1 MKKTILLIAV
11 VLAAGVVS
19 GQKTFT
25 FGPKVGINIADLYA
39 SSAENTRDLNGTK
52 PSLIVGAF
60 AEYRALKWLAVSA
73 DVLYSRQGSTD
84 KATWTERGPGGG
96 FVTESEEFSYRLN
109 YLNIP
114 ILANFYVTKGLALK
128 AGIQP
133 GFLIGS
139 KLRVR
144 SNDGPWET
152 ADLKDENLFRTTD
165 IAIPVGPRLRT
176 GNRRPLQL
184 LAERHRDR
192 YVQRGNSA
200 RRRRPEKNQKPGI
213 FADSRLEIL
222 NLSGKYFQNRFLIRA
237 GDFCKVA
244 RFLYYFPARH
254 ERTSNCFVNQSNI
267 L

>member
-11 VLAAGVVS
+11 VLAAGAVS

-152 ADLKDENLFRTTD
+152 ADGLVIDARYNFSLND
-165 IAIPVGPRLRT
+165 IATDTFKEEIAQEGGDLKKIK
-176 GNRRPLQL
+176 NRVFSLTL
-184 LAERHRDR
+184 
-192 YVQRGNSA
+192 GW
-200 RRRRPEKNQKPGI
+200 K
-213 FADSRLEIL
+213 F
-222 NLSGKYFQNRFLIRA
+222 
-237 GDFCKVA
+237 
-244 RFLYYFPARH
+244 
-254 ERTSNCFVNQSNI
+254 
-267 L
+267 

>member
-152 ADLKDENLFRTTD
+152 ADLKAETLFRTTD
-165 IAIPVGPRLRT
+165 IAIPVGLSYTLDYGLVIDARYNFSLNDIAT
-176 GNRRPLQL
+176 DTFKEEIAQEGGDLKKIKNRVFSLTL
-184 LAERHRDR
+184 
-192 YVQRGNSA
+192 GW
-200 RRRRPEKNQKPGI
+200 K
-213 FADSRLEIL
+213 F
-222 NLSGKYFQNRFLIRA
+222 
-237 GDFCKVA
+237 
-244 RFLYYFPARH
+244 
-254 ERTSNCFVNQSNI
+254 
-267 L
+267 

>member
-60 AEYRALKWLAVSA
+60 AEYRARKWLAVSA

-165 IAIPVGPRLRT
+165 IAIPVGLSYTLDYGLVIDARYNFSLNDIAT
-176 GNRRPLQL
+176 DTFKEEIAQEGGDLKKIKNRVFSLTL
-184 LAERHRDR
+184 
-192 YVQRGNSA
+192 GW
-200 RRRRPEKNQKPGI
+200 K
-213 FADSRLEIL
+213 F
-222 NLSGKYFQNRFLIRA
+222 
-237 GDFCKVA
+237 
-244 RFLYYFPARH
+244 
-254 ERTSNCFVNQSNI
+254 
-267 L
+267 

>member
-165 IAIPVGPRLRT
+165 IDIPVGLSYTLDYGLVIDARYNFSLNDIAT
-176 GNRRPLQL
+176 DTFKEEIAQEGGDLKKIKNRVFSLTL
-184 LAERHRDR
+184 
-192 YVQRGNSA
+192 GW
-200 RRRRPEKNQKPGI
+200 K
-213 FADSRLEIL
+213 F
-222 NLSGKYFQNRFLIRA
+222 
-237 GDFCKVA
+237 
-244 RFLYYFPARH
+244 
-254 ERTSNCFVNQSNI
+254 
-267 L
+267 

>member
-1 MKKTILLIAV
+1 MKKIVFLLVAAIATG
-11 VLAAGVVS
+11 AAS
-19 GQKTFT
+19 AQKPFT
-25 FGPKVGINIADLYA
+25 FGPKVGINVTDLHPDGLDDINHL
-39 SSAENTRDLNGTK
+39 SGTK
-52 PSLIVGAF
+52 PALVIGAF

-165 IAIPVGPRLRT
+165 IAIPVGLSYTLDYGLVIDARYNFSLNDIAT
-176 GNRRPLQL
+176 DTFKEEIAQEGGDLKKIKNRVFSLTL
-184 LAERHRDR
+184 
-192 YVQRGNSA
+192 GW
-200 RRRRPEKNQKPGI
+200 K
-213 FADSRLEIL
+213 F
-222 NLSGKYFQNRFLIRA
+222 
-237 GDFCKVA
+237 
-244 RFLYYFPARH
+244 
-254 ERTSNCFVNQSNI
+254 
-267 L
+267 

>member
-60 AEYRALKWLAVSA
+60 AEYRVLKWLAVSA

-165 IAIPVGPRLRT
+165 IAIPVGLSYTLDYGLVIDARYNFSLNDIAT
-176 GNRRPLQL
+176 DTFKEEIAQEGGDLKKIKNRVFSLTL
-184 LAERHRDR
+184 
-192 YVQRGNSA
+192 GW
-200 RRRRPEKNQKPGI
+200 K
-213 FADSRLEIL
+213 F
-222 NLSGKYFQNRFLIRA
+222 
-237 GDFCKVA
+237 
-244 RFLYYFPARH
+244 
-254 ERTSNCFVNQSNI
+254 
-267 L
+267 

>member
-19 GQKTFT
+19 GQKTVT
-25 FGPKVGINIADLYA
+25 FGPKVGIKIADQYA

-165 IAIPVGPRLRT
+165 IAIPVGLSYTLDYGLVIDARYNFSLNDIAT
-176 GNRRPLQL
+176 DTFKEEIAQEGGDLKKIKNRVFSLTL
-184 LAERHRDR
+184 
-192 YVQRGNSA
+192 GW
-200 RRRRPEKNQKPGI
+200 K
-213 FADSRLEIL
+213 F
-222 NLSGKYFQNRFLIRA
+222 
-237 GDFCKVA
+237 
-244 RFLYYFPARH
+244 
-254 ERTSNCFVNQSNI
+254 
-267 L
+267 

>member
-165 IAIPVGPRLRT
+165 IAIPVGLSYTLDYGLVIDARYNFSLNDIAT
-176 GNRRPLQL
+176 DTFKEEVAQEGADLKKIKNRVYSQTL
-184 LAERHRDR
+184 
-192 YVQRGNSA
+192 GW
-200 RRRRPEKNQKPGI
+200 K
-213 FADSRLEIL
+213 F
-222 NLSGKYFQNRFLIRA
+222 
-237 GDFCKVA
+237 
-244 RFLYYFPARH
+244 
-254 ERTSNCFVNQSNI
+254 
-267 L
+267 

>member
-139 KLRVR
+139 KLRGR

-165 IAIPVGPRLRT
+165 IAIPVGLSYTLDYGLVIDARYNFSLNDIAT
-176 GNRRPLQL
+176 DTFKEEIAQEGGDLKKIKNRVFSLTL
-184 LAERHRDR
+184 
-192 YVQRGNSA
+192 GW
-200 RRRRPEKNQKPGI
+200 K
-213 FADSRLEIL
+213 F
-222 NLSGKYFQNRFLIRA
+222 
-237 GDFCKVA
+237 
-244 RFLYYFPARH
+244 
-254 ERTSNCFVNQSNI
+254 
-267 L
+267 

>member
-165 IAIPVGPRLRT
+165 IANPVGLSYTLDYGLVIDARYNFSLNDIAT
-176 GNRRPLQL
+176 DTFKEEIAQEGGDLKKIKNRVFSLTL
-184 LAERHRDR
+184 
-192 YVQRGNSA
+192 GW
-200 RRRRPEKNQKPGI
+200 K
-213 FADSRLEIL
+213 F
-222 NLSGKYFQNRFLIRA
+222 
-237 GDFCKVA
+237 
-244 RFLYYFPARH
+244 
-254 ERTSNCFVNQSNI
+254 
-267 L
+267 

>member
-1 MKKTILLIAV
+1 MKTTILLIAV

-165 IAIPVGPRLRT
+165 IAIPVGLSYTLDYGLVIDARYNFSLNDIAT
-176 GNRRPLQL
+176 DTFKEEIAQEGGDLKKIKNRVFSLTL
-184 LAERHRDR
+184 
-192 YVQRGNSA
+192 GW
-200 RRRRPEKNQKPGI
+200 K
-213 FADSRLEIL
+213 F
-222 NLSGKYFQNRFLIRA
+222 
-237 GDFCKVA
+237 
-244 RFLYYFPARH
+244 
-254 ERTSNCFVNQSNI
+254 
-267 L
+267 

>member
-165 IAIPVGPRLRT
+165 IAIPVGLPYTLDYGLVIDARYNFSLNDIAT
-176 GNRRPLQL
+176 DTFKEEIAQEGGDLKKIKNRVFSLTL
-184 LAERHRDR
+184 
-192 YVQRGNSA
+192 GW
-200 RRRRPEKNQKPGI
+200 K
-213 FADSRLEIL
+213 F
-222 NLSGKYFQNRFLIRA
+222 
-237 GDFCKVA
+237 
-244 RFLYYFPARH
+244 
-254 ERTSNCFVNQSNI
+254 
-267 L
+267 

>member
-144 SNDGPWET
+144 SNNG
-152 ADLKDENLFRTTD
+152 
-165 IAIPVGPRLRT
+165 PVGNRRPQRRKPVPDDRHRHSRRPLLYPRLRT

-244 RFLYYFPARH
+244 RF
-254 ERTSNCFVNQSNI
+254 
-267 L
+267 

>member
-19 GQKTFT
+19 GPKNFT

-165 IAIPVGPRLRT
+165 IAIPVGLSYTLDYGLVIDARYNFSLNDIAT
-176 GNRRPLQL
+176 DTFKEEIAQEGGDLKKIKNRVFSLTL
-184 LAERHRDR
+184 
-192 YVQRGNSA
+192 GW
-200 RRRRPEKNQKPGI
+200 K
-213 FADSRLEIL
+213 F
-222 NLSGKYFQNRFLIRA
+222 
-237 GDFCKVA
+237 
-244 RFLYYFPARH
+244 
-254 ERTSNCFVNQSNI
+254 
-267 L
+267 

>member
-52 PSLIVGAF
+52 PSLIVSAF

-152 ADLKDENLFRTTD
+152 AVLKDENLFRTTD
-165 IAIPVGPRLRT
+165 IAIPVGLSYTLDYGLVIDARYNFSLNDIAT
-176 GNRRPLQL
+176 DTFKEEIAQEGGDLKKIKNRVFSLTL
-184 LAERHRDR
+184 
-192 YVQRGNSA
+192 GW
-200 RRRRPEKNQKPGI
+200 K
-213 FADSRLEIL
+213 F
-222 NLSGKYFQNRFLIRA
+222 
-237 GDFCKVA
+237 
-244 RFLYYFPARH
+244 
-254 ERTSNCFVNQSNI
+254 
-267 L
+267 

>member
-165 IAIPVGPRLRT
+165 IAIPVGLSYT
-176 GNRRPLQL
+176 LDYGLVIDASYNFSLNDIATDTFKEEIAQEGGDLKKIKNRVFSLTL
-184 LAERHRDR
+184 
-192 YVQRGNSA
+192 GW
-200 RRRRPEKNQKPGI
+200 K
-213 FADSRLEIL
+213 F
-222 NLSGKYFQNRFLIRA
+222 
-237 GDFCKVA
+237 
-244 RFLYYFPARH
+244 
-254 ERTSNCFVNQSNI
+254 
-267 L
+267 

>member
-39 SSAENTRDLNGTK
+39 SYAEKNRDLNGTK
-52 PSLIVGAF
+52 TSLIVGAF

-144 SNDGPWET
+144 STDGPWET

-165 IAIPVGPRLRT
+165 IAIPVGLSYTLDYGLVIDARYNFSLNDIAT
-176 GNRRPLQL
+176 DTFKEEIAQEGGDLKKIKNRVFSLTL
-184 LAERHRDR
+184 
-192 YVQRGNSA
+192 GW
-200 RRRRPEKNQKPGI
+200 K
-213 FADSRLEIL
+213 F
-222 NLSGKYFQNRFLIRA
+222 
-237 GDFCKVA
+237 
-244 RFLYYFPARH
+244 
-254 ERTSNCFVNQSNI
+254 
-267 L
+267 

>member
-60 AEYRALKWLAVSA
+60 AEDRALKWLAVSA

-165 IAIPVGPRLRT
+165 IAIPVGLSYTLDYGLVIDARYNFSLNDIAT
-176 GNRRPLQL
+176 DTFKEEIAQEGGDLKKIKNRVFSLTL
-184 LAERHRDR
+184 
-192 YVQRGNSA
+192 GW
-200 RRRRPEKNQKPGI
+200 K
-213 FADSRLEIL
+213 F
-222 NLSGKYFQNRFLIRA
+222 
-237 GDFCKVA
+237 
-244 RFLYYFPARH
+244 
-254 ERTSNCFVNQSNI
+254 
-267 L
+267 

>member
-165 IAIPVGPRLRT
+165 IAIPVGLSYTLDYGLVIDARYNFSLNDIAT
-176 GNRRPLQL
+176 DTFKEEIAQECGDLKKIKNRVFSLTL
-184 LAERHRDR
+184 
-192 YVQRGNSA
+192 GW
-200 RRRRPEKNQKPGI
+200 K
-213 FADSRLEIL
+213 F
-222 NLSGKYFQNRFLIRA
+222 
-237 GDFCKVA
+237 
-244 RFLYYFPARH
+244 
-254 ERTSNCFVNQSNI
+254 
-267 L
+267 

>member
-1 MKKTILLIAV
+1 MKKIVFLLVAAI
-11 VLAAGVVS
+11 AAGAVS
-19 GQKTFT
+19 AQKPFT
-25 FGPKVGINIADLYA
+25 FGPKVGINVTDLHPDGLDDINHL
-39 SSAENTRDLNGTK
+39 SGTK
-52 PSLIVGAF
+52 PALVIGAF

-73 DVLYSRQGSTD
+73 DVLYSRQDSTD

-165 IAIPVGPRLRT
+165 IAIPVGLSYTLDYGLVIDARYNFSLNDIAT
-176 GNRRPLQL
+176 DTFKEEIAQEGGDLKKIKNRVFSLTL
-184 LAERHRDR
+184 
-192 YVQRGNSA
+192 GW
-200 RRRRPEKNQKPGI
+200 K
-213 FADSRLEIL
+213 F
-222 NLSGKYFQNRFLIRA
+222 
-237 GDFCKVA
+237 
-244 RFLYYFPARH
+244 
-254 ERTSNCFVNQSNI
+254 
-267 L
+267 

>member
-152 ADLKDENLFRTTD
+152 ADLKDENLFRTTA
-165 IAIPVGPRLRT
+165 IAIPVGLSYTLDYGLVIDARYNFSLNDIAT
-176 GNRRPLQL
+176 DTFKEEIAQEGGDLKKIKNRVFSLTL
-184 LAERHRDR
+184 
-192 YVQRGNSA
+192 GW
-200 RRRRPEKNQKPGI
+200 K
-213 FADSRLEIL
+213 F
-222 NLSGKYFQNRFLIRA
+222 
-237 GDFCKVA
+237 
-244 RFLYYFPARH
+244 
-254 ERTSNCFVNQSNI
+254 
-267 L
+267 

>member
-165 IAIPVGPRLRT
+165 IAIPVGLSYT
-176 GNRRPLQL
+176 LDYGLVID
-184 LAERHRDR
+184 AR
-192 YVQRGNSA
+192 YNFSLNDIA
-200 RRRRPEKNQKPGI
+200 TDTFKE
-213 FADSRLEIL
+213 EIAQEGGDL
-222 NLSGKYFQNRFLIRA
+222 KKIKIRVFSLTL
-237 GDFCKVA
+237 GWKF
-244 RFLYYFPARH
+244 
-254 ERTSNCFVNQSNI
+254 
-267 L
+267 

>member
-165 IAIPVGPRLRT
+165 IAIPVGLSYTLDYGLVIDARYNFSLNDIAT
-176 GNRRPLQL
+176 DTFKEEIAQEVVDLKKIKNRVFSLTL
-184 LAERHRDR
+184 
-192 YVQRGNSA
+192 GW
-200 RRRRPEKNQKPGI
+200 K
-213 FADSRLEIL
+213 F
-222 NLSGKYFQNRFLIRA
+222 
-237 GDFCKVA
+237 
-244 RFLYYFPARH
+244 
-254 ERTSNCFVNQSNI
+254 
-267 L
+267 

>member
-1 MKKTILLIAV
+1 MKKIVFLLVAAI
-11 VLAAGVVS
+11 AAGAVS
-19 GQKTFT
+19 AQKPFT
-25 FGPKVGINIADLYA
+25 FGPKVGINVTDLHPDGLDDINHL
-39 SSAENTRDLNGTK
+39 SGTK
-52 PSLIVGAF
+52 PALVIGAF

-165 IAIPVGPRLRT
+165 IAIPVGLSYTLDYGLVIDARYNFSLNDIAT
-176 GNRRPLQL
+176 DTFKEEIAQEGGDLKKIKNRVFSLTL
-184 LAERHRDR
+184 
-192 YVQRGNSA
+192 GW
-200 RRRRPEKNQKPGI
+200 K
-213 FADSRLEIL
+213 F
-222 NLSGKYFQNRFLIRA
+222 
-237 GDFCKVA
+237 
-244 RFLYYFPARH
+244 
-254 ERTSNCFVNQSNI
+254 
-267 L
+267 

>member
-96 FVTESEEFSYRLN
+96 FVTESEEFSYAQLPEHSDPGQLYARRTGPEARHQQDSSSVPN
-109 YLNIP
+109 CGCAATTDVGKPPTSKTKTCSGRPTSPFPSASPIP
-114 ILANFYVTKGLALK
+114 
-128 AGIQP
+128 
-133 GFLIGS
+133 S
-139 KLRVR
+139 
-144 SNDGPWET
+144 T
-152 ADLKDENLFRTTD
+152 ADW
-165 IAIPVGPRLRT
+165 
-176 GNRRPLQL
+176 
-184 LAERHRDR
+184 
-192 YVQRGNSA
+192 
-200 RRRRPEKNQKPGI
+200 
-213 FADSRLEIL
+213 
-222 NLSGKYFQNRFLIRA
+222 
-237 GDFCKVA
+237 
-244 RFLYYFPARH
+244 
-254 ERTSNCFVNQSNI
+254 
-267 L
+267 

>member
-144 SNDGPWET
+144 STAGPWET

-165 IAIPVGPRLRT
+165 IAIPVGLSYTLDYGLVIDARYNFSLNDIAT
-176 GNRRPLQL
+176 DTFKEEIAQEGGDLKKIKNRVFSLTL
-184 LAERHRDR
+184 
-192 YVQRGNSA
+192 GW
-200 RRRRPEKNQKPGI
+200 K
-213 FADSRLEIL
+213 F
-222 NLSGKYFQNRFLIRA
+222 
-237 GDFCKVA
+237 
-244 RFLYYFPARH
+244 
-254 ERTSNCFVNQSNI
+254 
-267 L
+267 

>member
-60 AEYRALKWLAVSA
+60 AEYRALTWLAVSA

-165 IAIPVGPRLRT
+165 IAIPVGLSYTLDYGLVIDARYNFSLNDIAT
-176 GNRRPLQL
+176 DTFKEEIAQEGGDLKKIKNRVFSLTL
-184 LAERHRDR
+184 
-192 YVQRGNSA
+192 GW
-200 RRRRPEKNQKPGI
+200 K
-213 FADSRLEIL
+213 F
-222 NLSGKYFQNRFLIRA
+222 
-237 GDFCKVA
+237 
-244 RFLYYFPARH
+244 
-254 ERTSNCFVNQSNI
+254 
-267 L
+267 

>member
-1 MKKTILLIAV
+1 MKKIVFLLVAAI
-11 VLAAGVVS
+11 AAGAVS
-19 GQKTFT
+19 AQKPFT
-25 FGPKVGINIADLYA
+25 FGPKVGINVTDLHPDGLDDINHL
-39 SSAENTRDLNGTK
+39 SGTK
-52 PSLIVGAF
+52 PALVIGAF

-139 KLRVR
+139 KLRGR

-165 IAIPVGPRLRT
+165 IAIPVGLSYTLDYGLVIDARYNFSLNDIAT
-176 GNRRPLQL
+176 DTFKEEIAQEGGDLKKIKNRVFSLTL
-184 LAERHRDR
+184 
-192 YVQRGNSA
+192 GW
-200 RRRRPEKNQKPGI
+200 K
-213 FADSRLEIL
+213 F
-222 NLSGKYFQNRFLIRA
+222 
-237 GDFCKVA
+237 
-244 RFLYYFPARH
+244 
-254 ERTSNCFVNQSNI
+254 
-267 L
+267 

>member
-139 KLRVR
+139 KLRVS

-165 IAIPVGPRLRT
+165 IAIPVGLSYTLDYGLVIDARYNFSLNDIAT
-176 GNRRPLQL
+176 GTFKEEIAQEGGDLKKIKNRVFSLTL
-184 LAERHRDR
+184 
-192 YVQRGNSA
+192 GW
-200 RRRRPEKNQKPGI
+200 K
-213 FADSRLEIL
+213 F
-222 NLSGKYFQNRFLIRA
+222 
-237 GDFCKVA
+237 
-244 RFLYYFPARH
+244 
-254 ERTSNCFVNQSNI
+254 
-267 L
+267 

>member
-1 MKKTILLIAV
+1 MLQIWLKGGGSRIRIPV
-11 VLAAGVVS
+11 V
-19 GQKTFT
+19 
-25 FGPKVGINIADLYA
+25 P
-39 SSAENTRDLNGTK
+39 AEYTRDLNGTK

-165 IAIPVGPRLRT
+165 IAIPVGLSYTLDYGLVIDARYNFSLNDIAT
-176 GNRRPLQL
+176 DTFKEEIAQEGGDLKKIKNRVFSLTL
-184 LAERHRDR
+184 
-192 YVQRGNSA
+192 GW
-200 RRRRPEKNQKPGI
+200 K
-213 FADSRLEIL
+213 F
-222 NLSGKYFQNRFLIRA
+222 
-237 GDFCKVA
+237 
-244 RFLYYFPARH
+244 
-254 ERTSNCFVNQSNI
+254 
-267 L
+267 

>member
-84 KATWTERGPGGG
+84 KATWPERGPGGG

-165 IAIPVGPRLRT
+165 IAIPVGLSYTLDYGLVIDARYNFSLNDIAT
-176 GNRRPLQL
+176 DTFKEEIAQEGGDLKKIKNRVFSLTL
-184 LAERHRDR
+184 
-192 YVQRGNSA
+192 GW
-200 RRRRPEKNQKPGI
+200 K
-213 FADSRLEIL
+213 F
-222 NLSGKYFQNRFLIRA
+222 
-237 GDFCKVA
+237 
-244 RFLYYFPARH
+244 
-254 ERTSNCFVNQSNI
+254 
-267 L
+267 

>member
-139 KLRVR
+139 KLQVR

-165 IAIPVGPRLRT
+165 IAIPVGLSYTLDYGLVIDARYNFSLNDIAT
-176 GNRRPLQL
+176 DTFKEEIAQEGGDLKKIKNRVFSLTL
-184 LAERHRDR
+184 
-192 YVQRGNSA
+192 GW
-200 RRRRPEKNQKPGI
+200 K
-213 FADSRLEIL
+213 F
-222 NLSGKYFQNRFLIRA
+222 
-237 GDFCKVA
+237 
-244 RFLYYFPARH
+244 
-254 ERTSNCFVNQSNI
+254 
-267 L
+267 

>member
-139 KLRVR
+139 KSRVR
-144 SNDGPWET
+144 SNDGPWVT

-165 IAIPVGPRLRT
+165 IAIPVGLSYTLDYGLVIDARYNFSLNDIAT
-176 GNRRPLQL
+176 DTFKEEIAQEGGDLKKIKNRVFSLTL
-184 LAERHRDR
+184 
-192 YVQRGNSA
+192 GW
-200 RRRRPEKNQKPGI
+200 K
-213 FADSRLEIL
+213 F
-222 NLSGKYFQNRFLIRA
+222 
-237 GDFCKVA
+237 
-244 RFLYYFPARH
+244 
-254 ERTSNCFVNQSNI
+254 
-267 L
+267 